1 VRIPFLKGKIDLG
14 CVGES
19 NSSKLQ
25 TILAPFKNLGI
36 KSTLPNSIA
45 LIQSVEGVD
54 WIVLQPKSFPS
65 KKLSSNK
72 GIARFKP
79 VMKCGVVECQTGHI
93 KE

>member
-1 VRIPFLKGKIDLG
+1 LG
-14 CVGES
+14 CVGGF
-19 NSSKLQ
+19 NSSRLQ
-25 TILAPFKNLGI
+25 TILTQSENLGI
-36 KSTLPNSIA
+36 KSTLPNSIT

-54 WIVLQPKSFPS
+54 WIVLQPKSSPS

-79 VMKCGVVECQTGHI
+79 LMKCGVTEGQTGHI